1 MGGVAG
7 HLNHVYD
14 NRDLSFNQI
23 KKILTMASR
32 GELVGTE
39 KTDGYNIYLGY
50 QGGQPR
56 AARNKGDMS
65 RGGMTFKDLVNREF
79 KGGDQVKQVY
89 LSSFRA
95 FSLALNSLSEEEKVA
110 IFGPS
115 GEIFYNTEIQGPGA
129 SNVVNYDANVVSIHR
144 SGHKKYVAET
154 NSIEV
159 VDAEQNSKFLDSK
172 IDQFEQVLSNEDF
185 SVRRTAFMSLKKL
198 TDDYDLQIALA
209 KIRKAGLEGTM
220 TIGDLLQSRLT
231 QDFANE
237 YPQYSEGLRQQVV
250 DRVLKNEGHM
260 TLSQIYKGFAKEDKA
275 KISQYVK
282 DSPAKIKRMMW
293 PFEEAIHD
301 FSVSLLEGMESAY
314 ILDNS
319 KELHR
324 VINIV
329 SDAIN
334 RIKSYDGPG
343 DEEAHSILA
352 TQLKKIKSLDKINT
366 TVEGFVFDYNGL
378 TYKFTGNFAPIN
390 QILGLFRYGRGNAP
404 PIQEGGEAPAIIQ
417 EDEERMVA
425 LIPGKFKP
433 PHSGHLQM
441 VRHYAELADQVIVF
455 VSPIEKK
462 LSNGNDV
469 SFDDSIKVW
478 DIYVKD
484 AGLNNVKVM
493 KSPKNSPV
501 SATFDFVANQDNNP
515 EWAQPG
521 DRIILGASTKGGDEC
536 RFAGDVQKYAR
547 EGVEV
552 LNPMEYM
559 CIPDDDDMH
568 GTDFRTALERGQDIT
583 EFLPE
588 ESQNEESIRTILNIL
603 NSNVEKKTLTMES
616 LYSLVD
622 KLLLE
627 VQPQTSRDI
636 AKVYKSLSAASN
648 KRKAAIQK
656 VADARNKSAAIKG
669 VHDQLAKSQGELAD
683 AKKAVASVDNAEAKK
698 GEAIQAVA
706 TGQKKIGDVSKTAAK
721 VADQKKKSFDTMKK
735 AQAELAKVVDAEK
748 KLADQRGKA
757 AQELQKSQEDLAKI
771 SDEAAG
777 LVDKKAELEQTVAVA
792 HEKSVE
798 LYNKAQA
805 AQEEAGKAQEELAS
819 AQEEVASSE
828 EEFEGLYDEYSKLKD
843 QAAKETEEKT
853 KEDEKTS
860 AEQPAEP
867 KDPAEEPVS
876 PEDPE
881 AEKEKEE
888 QEEEDE
894 ERDEKLAD
902 LEAAQSDLKSQAAE
916 KEEAPPSEDPT
927 EPKGEITENKSI
939 YNLLYKLVKKAMEN
953 DRSSTK
959 KNNFNL
965 VEDNPVATELHMEE
979 LEEDDDEVVEVS
991 TAVGLAGSPGA
1002 GKNKKRKSKTL
1013 IREED

>member
-7 HLNHVYD
+7 HLNHIYD

-79 KGGDQVKQVY
+79 KGGDKVKQVY

-95 FSLALNSLSEEEKVA
+95 YSLALNSLSEEEKAA
-110 IFGPS
+110 IFGPE

-144 SGHKKYVAET
+144 SGHKRYVGET

-159 VDAEQNSKFLDSK
+159 VDAEENSRILDNK
-172 IDQFEQVLSNEDF
+172 IDKFEQVLSNEDF
-185 SVRRTAFMSLKKL
+185 SVRRTAFMNLKKL
-198 TDDYDLQIALA
+198 STDYDLQIALA
-209 KIRKAGLEGTM
+209 KIRKAGLDGTM
-220 TIGDLLQSRLT
+220 TIGNFLDARLAE
-231 QDFANE
+231 DFASM
-237 YPQYSEGLRQQVV
+237 YPQYSEGLRKQVV
-250 DRVLKNEGHM
+250 DRVLKNEGYLP
-260 TLSQIYKGFAKEDKA
+260 LSQIYKGFAKEDKA
-275 KISQYVK
+275 KISEYVK
-282 DSPAKIKRMMW
+282 TSPLKIKKLMW

-301 FSVSLLEGMESAY
+301 FSVALLEDLESAY

-324 VINIV
+324 VRNITA
-329 SDAIN
+329 DAIN
-334 RIKSYDGPG
+334 KIRDYQGPG
-343 DEEAHSILA
+343 KEEAHDILA

-366 TVEGFVFDYNGL
+366 TVEGFVFDYNGV

-390 QILGLFRYGRGNAP
+390 QLLGLFRYGRGSAP
-404 PIQEGGEAPAIIQ
+404 PIQEGGEEHAIIQ

-433 PHSGHLQM
+433 PHAGHLQM
-441 VRHYAELADQVIVF
+441 VKHYSEIADQVIIF

-462 LSNGNDV
+462 LTNGKDI

-478 DIYVKD
+478 NIYLND
-484 AGLNNVKVM
+484 AGLHNVKVT

-501 SATFDFVANQDNNP
+501 GATFDFVANQNEDP
-515 EWAQPG
+515 QWAQPG

-547 EGVEV
+547 EGVEI

-568 GTDFRTALERGQDIT
+568 GTDFRRALENEQDIT

-588 ESQNEESIRTILNIL
+588 ESQNEQSIRSILNIL
-603 NSNVEKKTLTMES
+603 NSDAEKKTLTMES
-616 LYSLVD
+616 LYSLVE
-622 KLLLE
+622 KLLVE

-636 AKVYKSLSAASN
+636 SKVYKDLSAASN

-656 VADARNKSAAIKG
+656 VADARSKSAAIKG
-669 VHDQLAKSQGELAD
+669 VHDELAKSQGELAD

-698 GEAIQAVA
+698 GDAIQAVA
-706 TGQKKIGDVSKTAAK
+706 TSQEKAGNVSKTAVK
-721 VADQKKKSFDTMKK
+721 VAQQKKKSFDTMKK

-748 KLADQRGKA
+748 KLADERGKA
-757 AQELQKSQEDLAKI
+757 SQELQKSQEELAKI
-771 SDEAAG
+771 SSQAAD
-777 LVDKKAELEQTVAVA
+777 LVDKRAELEQGVATA
-792 HEKSVE
+792 HEKSVG

-805 AQEEAGKAQEELAS
+805 AQEEAGKAQEELAT

-843 QAAKETEEKT
+843 QAAKETEEKS
-853 KEDEKTS
+853 KEDEKADDDTPEDP
-860 AEQPAEP
+860 ATEPAAEP
-867 KDPAEEPVS
+867 E
-876 PEDPE
+876 EDPE

-888 QEEEDE
+888 QEDE

-902 LEAAQSDLKSQAAE
+902 LEAAQEEAE
-916 KEEAPPSEDPT
+916 EERADQEPAPPSYYT
-927 EPKGEITENKSI
+927 S
-939 YNLLYKLVKKAMEN
+939 L
-953 DRSSTK
+953 
-959 KNNFNL
+959 
-965 VEDNPVATELHMEE
+965 
-979 LEEDDDEVVEVS
+979 
-991 TAVGLAGSPGA
+991 
-1002 GKNKKRKSKTL
+1002 
-1013 IREED
+1013 